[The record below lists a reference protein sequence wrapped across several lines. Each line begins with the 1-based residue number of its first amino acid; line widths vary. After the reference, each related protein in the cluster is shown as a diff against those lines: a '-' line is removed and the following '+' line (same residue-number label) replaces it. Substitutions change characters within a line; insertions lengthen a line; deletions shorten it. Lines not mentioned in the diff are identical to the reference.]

1 MATVYL
7 GCARGEGGAREVVAL
22 KVIRDEFRDNANFL
36 KMFFDEAK
44 ILSRLNHPHIIRTLE
59 YGIEGDHRFIA
70 MELLSGRTL
79 ADLWDHSVAKE
90 RRFPLALGAWICA
103 RVADALD
110 SAHELADEAGHLYGV
125 IHRDVN
131 PSNIFLTYDGEV
143 KLIDFGLAKSR
154 GREAE
159 SQDGIVKG
167 KLPYLSPEQARGE
180 PIDRR
185 VDIFALGTT
194 LWEIGTMRRLFKR
207 ADDVETLRAIQDP
220 KIEDPRTLVRRYPE
234 TLARIVDRALKVSP
248 DERYATAHDLGR
260 DLDIFVRDASD
271 QDMAVTLRAMLA
283 EVYPGEREK
292 HLAWIDRALPA
303 PRATPPSTMPPPTPV
318 PTASSHVLEVPSED
332 VIAVDSARSQ
342 RVLDDARR
350 PSRGSISEAHLEPQ
364 PDFRAGPKRWA
375 PIAIACVVAALVL
388 AFFVAR

>member
-1 MATVYL
+1 MGASDLPEPGAILDGRFQLAEKIGIGGMGDVWVARNLRTSGDVAIKTLHPSERATI
-7 GCARGEGGAREVVAL
+7 RGERLRQEARLASTVAQRNIVRVYDLLDDGAGSLAL
-22 KVIRDEFRDNANFL
+22 V
-36 KMFFDEAK
+36 
-44 ILSRLNHPHIIRTLE
+44 
-59 YGIEGDHRFIA
+59 
-70 MELLSGRTL
+70 MELLRGHTL
-79 ADLWDHSVAKE
+79 ASSMRIHGRFTAAQAVAVACAVLAGLQHAHDLGIV
-90 RRFPLALGAWICA
+90 
-103 RVADALD
+103 
-110 SAHELADEAGHLYGV
+110 
-125 IHRDVN
+125 HRDVK
-131 PSNIFLTYDGEV
+131 PANIFLTYDGEV

-318 PTASSHVLEVPSED
+318 PTASSRR
-332 VIAVDSARSQ
+332 VIAAWRID
-342 RVLDDARR
+342 
-350 PSRGSISEAHLEPQ
+350 G
-364 PDFRAGPKRWA
+364 
-375 PIAIACVVAALVL
+375 
-388 AFFVAR
+388 